1 MGCIIQCGWRRYS
14 GGQIGLVGI
23 HTECGRGVMVGL
35 RLSNMGGGSEE
46 HIEVL
51 VKGDNMSVCP

>member
-1 MGCIIQCGWRRYS
+1 MQCGWRRYS

-23 HTECGRGVMVGL
+23 HTECGLGVMVGL